1 MLPPCTVPTSL
12 RVRVPSSSTPAFSHF
27 WMSRTTRRSAT
38 RCSTNFPSHPWS
50 RVSKNPRISASSTQ
64 FTLFVVIPTVSA
76 IIGVCP
82 GTSRCGLRPP
92 RPQTN
97 VGSPG
102 SRSRCLGTCTGS
114 LTARGPATPR
124 LGGAPGMA
132 FRLPPQRRHPEVV
145 HAFRGSIPGPH
156 LPLSTLRGRPH
167 GRPRMTRGRRGSLRL
182 RRMTLS
188 FTAPRRCDRRTEA
201 AMISEADAVVIGA
214 GALGL
219 STAFHLTRFGLR
231 RVALVDRFAPGSQT
245 SARAAGLFKL
255 VQADET
261 RTRLARLSVQKV
273 TRFMEETG
281 VPLEVV
287 RSGSLLVS
295 RTPEHAVLVREE
307 ARQSQAWGVDLQ
319 LVDGDEAHRL
329 MPLLEGQGIRAACHT
344 PDDVYIDEPSSL
356 LQAYL
361 EACRRQGVTLIPE
374 TPVTGIRVK
383 AGQVEGVA
391 TSAGEIS
398 ARIVVDAAG
407 AWARAVAE
415 LAGVRAPIVPVRHQL
430 YITEPIA
437 GSRPDH
443 PIVR

>member
-1 MLPPCTVPTSL
+1 
-12 RVRVPSSSTPAFSHF
+12 
-27 WMSRTTRRSAT
+27 
-38 RCSTNFPSHPWS
+38 
-50 RVSKNPRISASSTQ
+50 
-64 FTLFVVIPTVSA
+64 
-76 IIGVCP
+76 
-82 GTSRCGLRPP
+82 
-92 RPQTN
+92 
-97 VGSPG
+97 
-102 SRSRCLGTCTGS
+102 
-114 LTARGPATPR
+114 
-124 LGGAPGMA
+124 
-132 FRLPPQRRHPEVV
+132 
-145 HAFRGSIPGPH
+145 
-156 LPLSTLRGRPH
+156 
-167 GRPRMTRGRRGSLRL
+167 
-182 RRMTLS
+182 
-188 FTAPRRCDRRTEA
+188 
-201 AMISEADAVVIGA
+201 MISEADALVVGA

-219 STAFHLTRFGLR
+219 STAFHLARFGVR

-307 ARQSQAWGVDLQ
+307 ARQSQAWGVDVQ

-344 PDDVYIDEPSSL
+344 PGDVYIDEPSSL

-361 EACRRQGVTLIPE
+361 EACRRQGVTLIPD
-374 TPVTGIRVK
+374 TPVTGIRVTG
-383 AGQVEGVA
+383 GQVEGVA

-415 LAGVRAPIVPVRHQL
+415 LAAVRAPIVPVRHQL

-437 GSRPDH
+437 GSRPDD
-443 PIVR
+443 PIVRVVGASGARRGATVAGSLSRRRSGRCSRSGSRPGRHRST

>member
-1 MLPPCTVPTSL
+1 
-12 RVRVPSSSTPAFSHF
+12 
-27 WMSRTTRRSAT
+27 
-38 RCSTNFPSHPWS
+38 
-50 RVSKNPRISASSTQ
+50 
-64 FTLFVVIPTVSA
+64 
-76 IIGVCP
+76 
-82 GTSRCGLRPP
+82 
-92 RPQTN
+92 
-97 VGSPG
+97 
-102 SRSRCLGTCTGS
+102 
-114 LTARGPATPR
+114 
-124 LGGAPGMA
+124 
-132 FRLPPQRRHPEVV
+132 
-145 HAFRGSIPGPH
+145 
-156 LPLSTLRGRPH
+156 
-167 GRPRMTRGRRGSLRL
+167 
-182 RRMTLS
+182 
-188 FTAPRRCDRRTEA
+188 
-201 AMISEADAVVIGA
+201 MISEADAVVVGA

-219 STAFHLTRFGLR
+219 STAFHLARFGVR
-231 RVALVDRFAPGSQT
+231 RVALIDRFAPGSQT

-273 TRFMEETG
+273 THFKEETG

-295 RTPEHAVLVREE
+295 RTPEHAALVREE

-443 PIVR
+443 PIVRVVDTAVYLRPARGGLMLGGFESDPLPIDPGVPGFSVDDVPLDLAVLTGLAATVARQVPAIQKSAVREHRGGLFTMTTDGTFLVGPAPEVRGFWSATGCNGSGFSLSPAIGQVLAEWITAGTPSIDLSALQPGRFAATALGDERLRAAAVWQYAHYYDPGGPPSQRRT

>member
-1 MLPPCTVPTSL
+1 
-12 RVRVPSSSTPAFSHF
+12 
-27 WMSRTTRRSAT
+27 
-38 RCSTNFPSHPWS
+38 
-50 RVSKNPRISASSTQ
+50 
-64 FTLFVVIPTVSA
+64 
-76 IIGVCP
+76 
-82 GTSRCGLRPP
+82 
-92 RPQTN
+92 
-97 VGSPG
+97 
-102 SRSRCLGTCTGS
+102 
-114 LTARGPATPR
+114 
-124 LGGAPGMA
+124 
-132 FRLPPQRRHPEVV
+132 
-145 HAFRGSIPGPH
+145 
-156 LPLSTLRGRPH
+156 
-167 GRPRMTRGRRGSLRL
+167 
-182 RRMTLS
+182 
-188 FTAPRRCDRRTEA
+188 
-201 AMISEADAVVIGA
+201 MISEADAVVVGA

-219 STAFHLTRFGLR
+219 STAFHLARFGVR
-231 RVALVDRFAPGSQT
+231 RVALIDRFAAGSQT

-307 ARQSQAWGVDLQ
+307 ARQSQAWGVDVQ

-344 PDDVYIDEPSSL
+344 PGDVYIDEPSSL

-361 EACRRQGVTLIPE
+361 EACRRQGVTLIPD
-374 TPVTGIRVK
+374 TPVTGIRVTG
-383 AGQVEGVA
+383 GQVEGVA

-415 LAGVRAPIVPVRHQL
+415 LAAVRAPIVPVRHQL

-437 GSRPDH
+437 GSRPDD
-443 PIVR
+443 PIVRVVDTAVYLRPARGGLMLGGFEPDPLPIDPRVPGFSVDDVPLDLAVLTGLAATVARQVPAIQKSAVREHRGGLFTMTTDGTFLVGPTPEVRGFWSATGCNGSGFSLSPAIGQVLAEWITAGTPSIDLSALQPARFAGTALDDERLRAAAVWQYAHYYDPAFVRPPGLRERQEAG